1 MYTRLLLLFVFSSS
15 TLCLFAQLT
24 LDVSNFPPIKTYRVS
39 STNDLGSLPFAGEN
53 MQIFLDTTATSS
65 AGQISYEKVS
75 DDFFMKDCDAY
86 SVGSMNVNGLTY
98 NVNYYFSTNQN
109 GFHENGIYIPAQAYS
124 QGALTGNN
132 KDSIIFEE
140 QKYIL
145 TQPREILQFPV
156 SAGYFNES
164 VSRRVAKFKIHIP
177 AYGLN
182 YAPAQ
187 HVANVVRQDTV
198 TGWGKMRVY
207 TPSGPSP
214 AYDVLVL
221 FSLQH
226 QIDSFYLNGNPAP
239 GTLLTAFG
247 QKQGQRTNVR
257 NRIYYYRAN
266 RSAPLLLANLNED
279 VTAFTSLFFDADS
292 LSQPSATGEFD
303 ASFITTLFPN
313 PTVDYLNYN
322 LQGSKT
328 TIDFQYRIYDFT
340 GKDVSSI
347 CQIEKTENGMQANTS
362 LLPGGSYTICA
373 FDKHRPLTHDQFI
386 VHRR

>member
-15 TLCLFAQLT
+15 TLCLFAQLS

-53 MQIFLDTTATSS
+53 MQIFLDTTATSP

-75 DDFFMKDCDAY
+75 DDFFKKDCDAY

-98 NVNYYFSTNQN
+98 NINYYFSTNQN

-292 LSQPSATGEFD
+292 LQAPSLVNDVEKNLV
-303 ASFITTLFPN
+303 TTLFPN
-313 PTVDYLNYN
+313 PGRELIQYQILGIKLDEGTSFRIVD
-322 LQGSKT
+322 
-328 TIDFQYRIYDFT
+328 IT
-340 GKDVSSI
+340 GKEVTPV
-347 CQIEKTENGMQANTS
+347 CQLDRNPSGITADISALPNG
-362 LLPGGSYTICA
+362 LYTISTVKA
-373 FDKHRPLTHDQFI
+373 GLQMTHDTFI
-386 VHRR
+386 VQR